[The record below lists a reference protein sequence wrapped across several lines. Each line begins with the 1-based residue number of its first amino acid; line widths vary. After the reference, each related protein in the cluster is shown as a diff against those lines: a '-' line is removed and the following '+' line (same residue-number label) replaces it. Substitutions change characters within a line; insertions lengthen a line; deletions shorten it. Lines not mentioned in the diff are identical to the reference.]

1 MHEPSHTVRAAGH
14 TIRYV
19 DCGSGPPL
27 VLLHG
32 APTTSYVYRHVISLL
47 SSDFRCLAP
56 DLPGWGKSVAV
67 RGFTPTLPALAEAAD
82 AFIAALDLE
91 GVTLAVMD
99 TAGSVGFHL
108 VQEYPVR
115 FRGLI
120 AADTIV
126 FPTREHPRI
135 HTMLRLVTTPPF
147 RWVNRRFRLLPR
159 VVARFGGRRRRSGPE
174 ERARYLQ
181 DFATDAHLD
190 RIMVTFRDLNR
201 NDAFLSGV
209 RDGLSAMDLPVLVVA
224 GEKDPV
230 HQAGALRRL
239 AECLPDSTFVEV
251 PGEAHFP
258 HEGDPETVAGA
269 ILGWAR
275 EVGILQP
282 VEARP

>member
-1 MHEPSHTVRAAGH
+1 MSGCPRSVRAAGH
-14 TIRYV
+14 TIRYT

-32 APTTSYVYRHVISLL
+32 APTTSYVYRHVITQLRH
-47 SSDFRCLAP
+47 DFRCIAP
-56 DLPGWGKSVAV
+56 DFPGWGRSVAAP
-67 RGFTPTLPALAEAAD
+67 GFVPTLPALAGAAR
-82 AFIAALDLE
+82 AFLDALDLE

-108 VQEYPVR
+108 VQADPGR

-135 HTMLRLVTTPPF
+135 HYMLKLVTTAPL
-147 RWVNRRFRLLPR
+147 RWVNRRFRLLPAA
-159 VVARFGGRRRRSGPE
+159 VIHFGGRRRRPGAE
-174 ERARYLQ
+174 ERSRYAQ

-190 RIMVTFRDLNR
+190 RIMVTFRDLHANH
-201 NDAFLSGV
+201 AFLA
-209 RDGLSAMDLPVLVVA
+209 DIAAGLPHMDLPVLVIA

-230 HQAGALRRL
+230 HRSGALTRLARRL
-239 AECLPDSTFVEV
+239 PNATFVEV

-269 ILGWAR
+269 VLGWAV
-275 EVGILQP
+275 EAGILQTG
-282 VEARP
+282 EGLA